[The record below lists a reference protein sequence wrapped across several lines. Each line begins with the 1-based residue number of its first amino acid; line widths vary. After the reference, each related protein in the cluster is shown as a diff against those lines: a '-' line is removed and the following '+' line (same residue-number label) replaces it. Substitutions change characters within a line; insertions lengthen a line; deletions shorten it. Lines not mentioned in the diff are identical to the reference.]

1 MEGLERDVLA
11 QLGIPDPYAGD
22 AAQPVADA
30 AGALSPEKQ

>member
-11 QLGIPDPYAGD
+11 QLGIPDPYTGD
-22 AAQPVADA
+22 ATPPAAGA